1 MKSKFA
7 QSIVRARR
15 ILFTRE
21 NSMYISGRG
30 RVHAAAIAGILL
42 TWLACPPAAADSINL
57 VQNGGFE
64 TGNFTGWTLVPG
76 SNSIVAQAGQIPGL
90 GPHSGTYFAA
100 LEENPPNPYAI
111 LSQIISDTSGQPLQ
125 LAFSYASAGSCIHC
139 QVFVATWNS
148 SDPFHNVV
156 FVDNRSGAYP
166 YQTVAGT
173 VIGTGS
179 DVVTF
184 FAQSLISNDSVV
196 TPSFIALD
204 DVSLSVVPGP
214 IAGAGLPGAIAACAG
229 LLAWWR
235 RRQRIV

>member
-1 MKSKFA
+1 
-7 QSIVRARR
+7 V
-15 ILFTRE
+15 
-21 NSMYISGRG
+21 
-30 RVHAAAIAGILL
+30 AALASLQLHGILL
-42 TWLACPPAAADSINL
+42 PWLACSPAAADAVNL
-57 VQNGGFE
+57 IQNGGFE
-64 TGNFTGWTLVPG
+64 TGNFTGWSLASG

-90 GPHSGTYFAA
+90 SPHSGTYFAA
-100 LEENPPNPYAI
+100 LGQNPPNPLAT
-111 LSQIISDTSGQPLQ
+111 LSQTISDTPGQLLQ

-148 SDPFHNVV
+148 SDPFQNVV

-214 IAGAGLPGAIAACAG
+214 IAGAGLPGAIAACVG

-235 RRQRIV
+235 RRPRRA

>member
-1 MKSKFA
+1 VLRSSPFVIGEF
-7 QSIVRARR
+7 S
-15 ILFTRE
+15 
-21 NSMYISGRG
+21 
-30 RVHAAAIAGILL
+30 
-42 TWLACPPAAADSINL
+42 AADAVNL
-57 VQNGGFE
+57 IQNGGFE

-111 LSQIISDTSGQPLQ
+111 LSQTISDTPGQPLQ

-139 QVFVATWNS
+139 QVFIATWNS

-173 VIGTGS
+173 VTGTGS

-184 FAQSLISNDSVV
+184 FAQSSMSNGDVV

-214 IAGAGLPGAIAACAG
+214 IAGCGSSGGNRRLRWFSRLVATPSADRLSQARAARHATG
-229 LLAWWR
+229 RPISRRWPRLASL
-235 RRQRIV
+235 

>member
-1 MKSKFA
+1 M
-7 QSIVRARR
+7 
-15 ILFTRE
+15 LFTRK
-21 NSMYISGRG
+21 NSMCISGRG

-76 SNSIVAQAGQIPGL
+76 SNSIVAAGQIPGL

-100 LEENPPNPYAI
+100 LGQNPPNPLAT
-111 LSQIISDTSGQPLQ
+111 LSQTISDTPGQPLQ

-173 VIGTGS
+173 VTGTGS

-184 FAQSLISNDSVV
+184 FAQSSMSNGDVV

-204 DVSLSVVPGP
+204 DVSLSIVPGP

-235 RRQRIV
+235 RRQRRA